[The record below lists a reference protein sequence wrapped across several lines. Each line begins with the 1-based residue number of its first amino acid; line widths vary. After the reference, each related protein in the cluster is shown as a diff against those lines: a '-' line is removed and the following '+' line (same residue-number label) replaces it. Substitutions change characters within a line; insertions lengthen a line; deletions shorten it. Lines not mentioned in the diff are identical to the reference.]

1 MINYHSCLLNLC
13 DDFLKISVDYNI
25 RFETQDETYFVEP
38 PLELTEII
46 SEKFDSGNF
55 DFYKVYFKSLETEK
69 VTRITDYKGVWG
81 LLSLPVG
88 VLKGSCVSSTHKIYF
103 GIDTADSAM
112 EAVKCGFA
120 VCCPKSDRMTPQTV
134 FSLIKEL
141 PAESFISPDILAK
154 GICQKKSGLYIV
166 YWNIKDMIE
175 LSAYGDINKIF
186 SGESLSALKNMVTE
200 QL

>member
-1 MINYHSCLLNLC
+1 MINYHSCILNLC

-25 RFETQDETYFVEP
+25 QFETQDETYFVEP
-38 PLELTEII
+38 PLKLTEII

-88 VLKGSCVSSTHKIYF
+88 VLEGSCVSSTHKIYF
-103 GIDTADSAM
+103 GIDTADNAM
-112 EAVKCGFA
+112 KAMKCGFA
-120 VCCPKSDRMTPQTV
+120 VCCPKSDCITPQTV

-154 GICQKKSGLYIV
+154 GIRQKKSGLYIV

-175 LSAYGDINKIF
+175 LSVCGDINKIF
-186 SGESLSALKNMVTE
+186 SEESLSALKNMVTE